1 MENVTDALKMAGSVL
16 LFVIALSVVIPVIG
30 QAKSTADA
38 VMQYSDRA
46 ADAITAGEEG
56 EDAFYYVSEDTTLGP
71 PKKYRTVEVGDVIP
85 TIYRSFAEDFK
96 VVFLKSINNDFDN
109 NLIIKNT
116 EPGGNTEPLLLYKY
130 NKEQLELNRIDLK
143 MTSIANGDEKQERFI
158 QGILFGL
165 KNLNP
170 PMSQQKFESDSGT
183 TLIWNEI
190 INGDGLYRLFKKLPS
205 NKRI

>member
-71 PKKYRTVEVGDVIP
+71 PKKYRIVEVGDVIP
-85 TIYRSFAEDFK
+85 TIYRSFEEDFK
-96 VVFLKSINNDFDN
+96 VVFLKSTNDFEN
-109 NLIIKNT
+109 NVIDDTNTDPLI
-116 EPGGNTEPLLLYKY
+116 LYKY
-130 NKEQLELNRIDLK
+130 DANQLELNRIDLK
-143 MTSIANGDEKQERFI
+143 MTSITNSDEKQERFI

-165 KNLNP
+165 KSFNP
-170 PMSQQKFESDSGT
+170 NILQQDFESDSGT

-190 INGDGLYRLFKKLPS
+190 INGNGLYRLFTKLPS
-205 NKRI
+205 NQRI